1 MARTCSSFAHHL
13 GLLEGA
19 AVQLSLAD
27 RTILVTGGGSGIGKG
42 VATAVVSAGGNAML
56 VGRNADRLVAAADE
70 IRSAAG
76 DGAGEVRYEPADVTN
91 EDEVSAVVEAATA
104 WHGRLHGVVHCA
116 GGSETIGPITQV
128 DSDAWRRTVDL
139 NVNGSMYVL
148 KHSAREMVR
157 GGGGSFVGISSIAAS
172 NTHRWFGAYGV
183 SKSAVDHLM
192 QLGADELGRVLGA
205 GQLDPTRTDPHRTRC
220 RRHRFAGAQRRLPD
234 QHAAAAG
241 RRGHR
246 HRQRGGV
253 PAQRCSRAGSPDRSS
268 TSTAVRCCAGAPT
281 TRRCSNRSSAPTACG
296 VWSAS
301 RPGSCR
307 RPPTS
312 SGRRRPTS
320 RGARR
325 HWPAVSGNG
334 RAAGWRP
341 GAAPATR
348 RPRPGPAGR
357 P

>member
-1 MARTCSSFAHHL
+1 M
-13 GLLEGA
+13 
-19 AVQLSLAD
+19 QLSLAD

-91 EDEVSAVVEAATA
+91 EDEVSAAVEAATA
-104 WHGRLHGVVHCA
+104 WQGRLHGVVHCA

-183 SKSAVDHLM
+183 SKSAIDHLM
-192 QLGADELGRVLGA
+192 QLGADELGASWVRVNC
-205 GQLDPTRTDPHRTRC
+205 DPARADPHRTR
-220 RRHRFAGAQRRLPD
+220 RRSSSIRRSSATTTGSARRC
-234 QHAAAAG
+234 HASA
-241 RRGHR
+241 RSPTSPTR
-246 HRQRGGV
+246 
-253 PAQRCSRAGSPDRSS
+253 RCSCSAMRRAGSPDRSS
-268 TSTAVRCCAGAPT
+268 TSTAVRCCAAGPDFSAMLEPVFGADGL
-281 TRRCSNRSSAPTACG
+281 RG
-296 VWSAS
+296 VV
-301 RPGSCR
+301 G
-307 RPPTS
+307 
-312 SGRRRPTS
+312 
-320 RGARR
+320 
-325 HWPAVSGNG
+325 
-334 RAAGWRP
+334 
-341 GAAPATR
+341 
-348 RPRPGPAGR
+348 
-357 P
+357 